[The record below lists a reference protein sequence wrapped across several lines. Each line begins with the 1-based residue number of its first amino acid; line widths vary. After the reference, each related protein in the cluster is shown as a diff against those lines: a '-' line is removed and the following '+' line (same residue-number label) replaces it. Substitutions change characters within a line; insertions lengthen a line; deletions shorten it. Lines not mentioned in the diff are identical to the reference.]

1 MSIIVVDLNIEKLVD
16 QLNMDAKIRLI
27 RKLENET
34 LNQRMDNLLSKIDS
48 RSRNNPISEEDI
60 TREIEAVRREIY
72 GKSRS

>member
-1 MSIIVVDLNIEKLVD
+1 MSKIVVDLNIEKLVD